1 MGFEQIFHLHF
12 RSGIDEAIERK
23 QIMDTDGR
31 SGLIIVL
38 AAALIKA
45 FFTVCETAVTEIGDK
60 KLKNSEK
67 TIGGTVLLKLLE
79 KPSRLVTTFSVT
91 RMLTAAVISY
101 GAAFSFIAPL
111 GKILA
116 GFESIGAGLANVL
129 ATVIVLL
136 CTVLVLTVLCDG
148 LPKKIASGGSR
159 RLACFCAPFVKYLVI
174 ILTPLTALSS
184 LLIRLLA
191 KIFVPGDG
199 GEKDVV
205 TEEEILM
212 MVDAGSE
219 TGVVEQSQ
227 REMINNVFDFDDRLV
242 SEIMTHRTDVTA
254 VRNTAK
260 ISEIVNAAIESGFS
274 RIPVYEDSIDHIVGM
289 ICVKDLLCFVGS
301 EAAESA
307 EASSFVRDIIYLPES
322 VPCGEAFK
330 RLTENKMQIAA
341 VIDEYGGTAGIVTM
355 EDIVETIVGN
365 IQDEYDD
372 EEEDIVKISEGT
384 YTIAGT
390 ADPEEVFEALGIPL
404 PERSEEDGGEDRPF
418 DDLDDFDTMSGFIV
432 ELLGRIPEENES
444 PSVEYENW
452 AFTVLVTEDKCISKI
467 KAAYMST
474 NEKNEEK
481 GEHSK

>member
-1 MGFEQIFHLHF
+1 
-12 RSGIDEAIERK
+12 
-23 QIMDTDGR
+23 MDTDGQ

-38 AAALIKA
+38 AAALVKA
-45 FFTVCETAVTEIGDK
+45 FFTVCETAVTEIGEK

-67 TIGGTVLLKLLE
+67 TKGGAILSELLE
-79 KPSRLVTTFSVT
+79 KPARLVTTFSVT
-91 RMLTAAVISY
+91 RMLTAVVIAY

-111 GKILA
+111 G
-116 GFESIGAGLANVL
+116 GALKRLPNMGDGLARVL

-136 CTVLVLTVLCDG
+136 CTVLLLTVLCDG
-148 LPKKIASGGSR
+148 LPKRIATGGSR
-159 RLACFCAPFVKYLVI
+159 RLACFCAPFVKCLVV
-174 ILTPLTALSS
+174 ILTPLTMLSS
-184 LLIRLLA
+184 ALIKILS
-191 KIFVPGDG
+191 KIFVPGG
-199 GEKDVV
+199 AAEKDVV

-254 VRNTAK
+254 VKNTAK

-274 RIPVYEDSIDHIVGM
+274 RIPVYEDSIDRIIGM

-307 EASSFVRDIIYLPES
+307 EAASFVRDIIYLPES

-330 RLTENKMQIAA
+330 RLTEGKMQIAA
-341 VIDEYGGTAGIVTM
+341 VVDEYGGTAGIVTM
-355 EDIVETIVGN
+355 EDIVETIVGS

-372 EEEDIVKISEGT
+372 EEEEIVKISEGT
-384 YTIAGT
+384 YTVAGT
-390 ADPEEVFEALGIPL
+390 ADPEKVFEELGIPL
-404 PERSEEDGGEDRPF
+404 PEQSDNGDGEGGDTDEPF
-418 DDLDDFDTMSGFIV
+418 DDFDDFDTMSGFIV
-432 ELLGRIPEENES
+432 ELLGRIPEENEN
-444 PSVEYENW
+444 PSVEYGNW

-467 KAAYMST
+467 KAT
-474 NEKNEEK
+474 FKGKNNNDEKESN
-481 GEHSK
+481 

>member
-1 MGFEQIFHLHF
+1 
-12 RSGIDEAIERK
+12 
-23 QIMDTDGR
+23 MDTDGQN
-31 SGLIIVL
+31 GLIIVL

-67 TIGGTVLLKLLE
+67 TRRGTILLKLLE

-101 GAAFSFIAPL
+101 GAAFTFIAPL
-111 GKILA
+111 SRSLGSLKN
-116 GFESIGAGLANVL
+116 IGEGLANVL
-129 ATVIVLL
+129 ATIIVLL

-174 ILTPLTALSS
+174 ILTPLTMLSS

-191 KIFVPGDG
+191 KIFVPGG
-199 GEKDVV
+199 GDEKDVV

-274 RIPVYEDSIDHIVGM
+274 RIPVYEDSIDHIIGI

-307 EASSFVRDIIYLPES
+307 EAASFVRDIIYLPES

-330 RLTENKMQIAA
+330 RLTEGKMQMAA

-372 EEEDIVKISEGT
+372 EEEAIVKISEET

-390 ADPEEVFEALGIPL
+390 ADPEEVFEKLGIPL
-404 PERSEEDGGEDRPF
+404 PEISEDSGEDSEDRPF

-432 ELLGRIPEENES
+432 ELLGRIPEENEN
-444 PSVEYENW
+444 PSVEYGSW

-467 KAAYMST
+467 KATLIST
-474 NEKNEEK
+474 SDEKNDEK
-481 GEHSK
+481 GEQSK